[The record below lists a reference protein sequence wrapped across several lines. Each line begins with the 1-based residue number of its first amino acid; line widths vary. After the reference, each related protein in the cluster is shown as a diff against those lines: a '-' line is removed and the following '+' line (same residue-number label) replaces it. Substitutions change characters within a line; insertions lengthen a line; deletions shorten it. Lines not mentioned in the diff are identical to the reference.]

1 MKFHRKRGL
10 ALRASRR
17 NEKQIDT
24 IYWFSIIGFLF
35 SVVYTIVVM
44 TKGAQVI
51 DKIDYI
57 YNRNQREAER
67 KWRMTLK

>member
-1 MKFHRKRGL
+1 MKFHRKRGQ

>member
-1 MKFHRKRGL
+1 M
-10 ALRASRR
+10 RASRR